1 MSAATRGWPAPPV
14 SVMNSLAGSL
24 RSLRR
29 ATRLSS
35 LALAIIAFLP
45 TARAVDLTGDYE
57 SAGTIISTSLEHPG
71 GPVSLHGLLA
81 LEFDLAFAQ
90 RLYGDTARVSIRQT
104 ASRFAIECRDAS
116 GGVTWGGEW
125 RDGIGYAV
133 ENDQVKLEFRSAKRY
148 GHDAFVFRLST
159 DPKRNVLVLS
169 VRRVTPSPF
178 GPGETELGVFC
189 FPTLPPA
196 RNAPAPRSK

>member
-1 MSAATRGWPAPPV
+1 
-14 SVMNSLAGSL
+14 MNSLAGSL

-29 ATRLSS
+29 ATRLPS
-35 LALAIIAFLP
+35 LVCAIVALLP
-45 TARAVDLTGDYE
+45 AAHALDVTGDYE
-57 SAGTIISTSLEHPG
+57 SAGTIISTTLEHPG

-81 LEFDLAFAQ
+81 LEFDLALAQ
-90 RLYGDTARVSIRQT
+90 RLYADTTRVTIRQT

-125 RDGIGYAV
+125 RDGVGYAV

-159 DPKRNVLVLS
+159 DPKRNVLLLS
-169 VRRVTPSPF
+169 VRRVRPSSF

-189 FPTLPPA
+189 FPMLPPA
-196 RNAPAPRSK
+196 RGAPRAK